1 MTASRVFELHLDRAV
16 ATIRAAYRK
25 QQDDDDEEAALRG
38 EAARV
43 AEEVAALEAEGGDE
57 LPMAVLRRRFDL
69 DDDEVA
75 FVWNAVALTVD
86 PRFAPVAHALA
97 GSEARRG
104 LTANLHA
111 VIAGLAD
118 ARAHRLARRLRR
130 SRPLARVGL
139 IEPAESGSALTSSPM
154 VASLRLIAFLSGDDH
169 EERVGTEVR
178 IPDDLRHDAAQQAE
192 LERLREVL
200 RGDEP
205 VMLFVEGPIG
215 SGRRTALGVAA
226 AGLGR
231 RVIAL
236 DLHRVPRDSGALAE
250 ALRGLRR
257 DCMLAGAVPLVCEI
271 DELLGSERDQGS
283 LTRTLARFIDE
294 TPGLIA
300 LTSTVAGLDVSRR
313 SAVRITWPL
322 PSTAVQRELW
332 ARYLGDGAE
341 RAGLEQ
347 LSMRYRLGAGEIRRA
362 IESARL
368 LGKSRGTLDDRDL
381 IEGVRS
387 NIAERMGGVAERVE
401 VKQGWGDLVLDADV
415 MDQVQALVARVRH
428 GHEVYE
434 TWGFHQKMPRGIGV
448 AALFSGPPGT
458 GKTMVAGLIARELDL
473 ELYQVDLSQVVS
485 KWVGETE
492 KQLARIFDAAE
503 AGHAL
508 LLFDEADSLF
518 AKRSQDVKGAVDR
531 YANLEVN
538 FLLQRIERFGGIT
551 ILTTNLDV
559 SIDPALIRR
568 LAAKVRFELPGDDE
582 RAELWRRT
590 LDTGAAP
597 IEGKIDYDDLAQRSP
612 QLSGANIRN
621 AVLAAAFLAAADRA
635 KISRE
640 HLLRA
645 LAGEYRSMG
654 RVLGGGPGKSQ
665 AR

>member
-1 MTASRVFELHLDRAV
+1 VV
-16 ATIRAAYRK
+16 
-25 QQDDDDEEAALRG
+25 
-38 EAARV
+38 
-43 AEEVAALEAEGGDE
+43 
-57 LPMAVLRRRFDL
+57 
-69 DDDEVA
+69 
-75 FVWNAVALTVD
+75 
-86 PRFAPVAHALA
+86 
-97 GSEARRG
+97 
-104 LTANLHA
+104 
-111 VIAGLAD
+111 
-118 ARAHRLARRLRR
+118 
-130 SRPLARVGL
+130 
-139 IEPAESGSALTSSPM
+139 
-154 VASLRLIAFLSGDDH
+154 
-169 EERVGTEVR
+169 
-178 IPDDLRHDAAQQAE
+178 
-192 LERLREVL
+192 
-200 RGDEP
+200 
-205 VMLFVEGPIG
+205 LFVEGPIG
-215 SGRRTALGVAA
+215 SGRRTALGAA
-226 AGLGR
+226 ARDLGR
-231 RVIAL
+231 AVIAL
-236 DLHRVPRDSGALAE
+236 DLHRVPRDAGALAE

-257 DCMLAGAVPLVCEI
+257 DCMLAGAVPLVCDI
-271 DELLGSERDQGS
+271 DELLGSDRDQS
-283 LTRTLARFIDE
+283 SMTRILARFVDE

-300 LTSTVAGLDVSRR
+300 LTSTVPGLEVSRR

-322 PSTAVQRELW
+322 PSTAVRRELW
-332 ARYLGDGAE
+332 ERYLGETADRDGA
-341 RAGLEQ
+341 LEL

-368 LGKSRGTLDDRDL
+368 LGKARGGELDTRTLV
-381 IEGVRS
+381 EGVRS
-387 NIAERMGGVAERVE
+387 NIAERMGGLAERVE
-401 VKQGWGDLVLDADV
+401 VKQGWGDLVLDTDV

-434 TWGFHQKMPRGIGV
+434 TWGFHQKVPRGIGV

-568 LAAKVRFELPGDDE
+568 LAAKIRFELPGDDE

-590 LDTGAAP
+590 LDTGSAP
-597 IEGKIDYDDLAQRSP
+597 IEGAIDYEDLARRSP

-621 AVLAAAFLAAADRA
+621 AVVAAAFLAAADRA
-635 KISRE
+635 RISRD

-654 RVLGGGPGKSQ
+654 RVLGGGHDRS
-665 AR
+665 